1 MARRRTKRTARRS
14 PKTFNLGSLAE
25 SALIANAVTQGFF
38 NADLGTFLFNTTGGE
53 AGRGVSVDGMSTIT
67 VREIIAGITGT
78 GSGYGTTSVITT
90 ARMGGGT
97 ETRTVGN
104 AFGAQVKANLK
115 ENGATMVGS
124 LILIPAGFRVFNKL
138 TRKPRTVANK
148 ALKMSGLPL
157 KV

>member
-1 MARRRTKRTARRS
+1 MARRKSRKTTSRS
-14 PKTFNLGSLAE
+14 PKTFNLGNLAK

-38 NADLGTFLFNTTGGE
+38 NADLGTFLFDTQGGE
-53 AGRGVSVDGMSTIT
+53 AGKGVSITGMSRITI
-67 VREIIAGITGT
+67 REIFAGVTGQ
-78 GSGYGTTSVITT
+78 GDGYGTTAMITT
-90 ARMGGGT
+90 SQMGGGT
-97 ETRTVGN
+97 KSQIVGN
-104 AFGAQVKANLK
+104 TFTNQVKANLK

-138 TRKPRTVANK
+138 TRKPRSVANK

>member
-1 MARRRTKRTARRS
+1 MARRKTKRTTRRS

-38 NADLGTFLFNTTGGE
+38 NADLGTFLFSQDGGGVSTTS
-53 AGRGVSVDGMSTIT
+53 AGRATIT
-67 VREIIAGITGT
+67 VREILSGVTG
-78 GSGYGTTSVITT
+78 GSFGTSGTSVLGKV
-90 ARMGGGT
+90 GGGT
-97 ETRTVGN
+97 QTFEYGQP
-104 AFGAQVKANLK
+104 FGAQVKENLK
-115 ENGATMVGS
+115 ENGAQMVGS

>member
-53 AGRGVSVDGMSTIT
+53 IGRGTSIDGMSTIT
-67 VREIIAGITGT
+67 VREIIAGVTGT

-90 ARMGGGT
+90 ARIGGGT
-97 ETRTVGN
+97 DTRTVGST
-104 AFGAQVKANLK
+104 FGQQVKANLK